1 MILRPLVALGRPG
14 GCVQAVLRPPAALTG
29 LGVLSGP
36 LCDAFL
42 YLHAYLF
49 GFVFT
54 AFFFYMHAVFITNL
68 YWHADDTTNMV
79 TDPVN

>member
-1 MILRPLVALGRPG
+1 MNSTTCAISITCIAI
-14 GCVQAVLRPPAALTG
+14 CAT
-29 LGVLSGP
+29 
-36 LCDAFL
+36 DAFF